1 MTASNRPS
9 HRDVVEF
16 FVGRQGWEVTYQGK
30 KPLDKDIV
38 DDYLRRRDH
47 SIETA
52 VKVWMKD
59 PNTILLYEGQ
69 HLAERH
75 LAEQVTLISPQNE
88 AITILMD
95 EQTHLP
101 LQRTFQWRDP
111 AIPRQEHRH
120 RGVRRLPHHR
130 RVPHPFTITRLKNG
144 DTFRQYFIDAREL

>member
-1 MTASNRPS
+1 MTK

-16 FVGRQGWEVTYQGK
+16 FVGRQGWEVTYRGK

-38 DDYLRRRDH
+38 DDFLRRRDH

-59 PNTILLYEGQ
+59 PNTILIYEGQ

-101 LQRTFQWRDP
+101 LRAASSG
-111 AIPRQEHRH
+111 AIPNTTTRTPTPRSTTTTTSSTAS
-120 RGVRRLPHHR
+120 LPLS
-130 RVPHPFTITRLKNG
+130 PSPASKTATPSAS
-144 DTFRQYFIDAREL
+144 TT